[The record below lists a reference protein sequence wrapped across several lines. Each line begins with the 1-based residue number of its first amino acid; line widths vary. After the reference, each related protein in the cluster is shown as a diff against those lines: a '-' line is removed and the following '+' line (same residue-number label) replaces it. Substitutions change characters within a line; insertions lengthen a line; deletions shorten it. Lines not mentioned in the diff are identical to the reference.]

1 MSRMPLL
8 SVCYILIVFLG
19 ILLKHHRTAYIVTI
33 TTMLTLISG
42 LRHIDI
48 GLDTNV
54 YYTMFEQSK
63 IFGMDIP
70 LSRDLEAGY
79 LWFQMMFS
87 KIFPSFHFF
96 LFFIAV
102 FFHVVFAWMVHRYS
116 PDPLWSYLFY
126 FVLFYSFY
134 GMTGLR
140 QTIAAVF
147 CLMAIPFIEKKKLI
161 PFIILVMLA
170 TSFHTI
176 AIVFL
181 PAYFLLQIKISRT
194 YLVIASI
201 GIAIM
206 MILQQTILRQATDFF
221 VNLTG
226 DEHYNAY
233 GYTSFAIRNYAIY
246 TFTLTLVAAL
256 FFRKTLKKFPTAKY
270 FYNSM
275 LVGCALVITGL
286 QRLTMFYSIGTC
298 FVIPCVMDVF
308 EDKRFLRFA
317 QKIMII
323 ALFFLHYKSI
333 GGSYLVLYRFF
344 WQSW

>member
-19 ILLKHHRTAYIVTI
+19 ILLKNHRTAYIVTI

-48 GLDTNV
+48 GLDTEV
-54 YYTMFEQSK
+54 YYSLFEQSK
-63 IFGMDIP
+63 SFGMDIP
-70 LSRDLEAGY
+70 LSRDLETGY

-96 LFFIAV
+96 LLFIAV
-102 FFHVVFAWMVHRYS
+102 FFHVAFARVVHRYS

-126 FVLFYSFY
+126 YVLFFSFY
-134 GMTGLR
+134 GVTGLR
-140 QTIAAVF
+140 QTIAAAL

-181 PAYFLLQIKISRT
+181 PAYFLLQIKISRP

-206 MILQQTILRQATDFF
+206 MILQQTILRQVTDFF

-226 DEHYNAY
+226 DEHYDSY
-233 GYTSFAIRNYAIY
+233 GNTRFAILNYAIY
-246 TFTLTLVAAL
+246 TFTLTLAAAL
-256 FFRKTLKKFPTAKY
+256 FFRKTLKKFPKAKY

-275 LVGCALVITGL
+275 LIGCALVITGL

-298 FVIPCVMDVF
+298 FVIPYVMDAF

-333 GGSYLVLYRFF
+333 TDIWLDRFIFF